1 MADPAVARFQ
11 LRLMLS
17 LPAPI
22 LRALAGS
29 GVVYKGG
36 RTLDPRLQFLASQS
50 AGAPP
55 LSSLTP
61 DQARGGVTAMIQ
73 VMGGRIE
80 PGVTVEALT
89 VPGAE
94 EPIAARAYLSADQ
107 DPAAPL
113 MVFAHFGGGVVGDL
127 DTCEAFCS
135 VLAKVAHC
143 PVLSV
148 AYRLAPEY
156 RFPDGLDDMLVAYR
170 WARDNAGDF
179 GAPAGAV
186 AVGGDSMGGNFAA
199 VICQEMARAGE
210 PQPVMQLLIYPALDV
225 AGEGGSMETYAD
237 AWPLSRDTMQW
248 FMGQY
253 MGPEDS
259 PVDPRLSPV
268 KAPSLHGLAP
278 AVIAAAG
285 FDPLL
290 DQGEIYARRL
300 GEAGVAARY
309 RRFDALAHAFT
320 AMTGVVPAA
329 DAACREIAVL
339 TREAMLGQPG

>member
-135 VLAKVAHC
+135 ILAGVARC
-143 PVLSV
+143 AVLSV
-148 AYRLAPEY
+148 DYRLAPEH
-156 RFPDGLDDMLVAYR
+156 RFPAGLEDVLAACR
-170 WARDNAGDF
+170 WARENAERF
-179 GAPAGAV
+179 GAPTGRI

-199 VICQEMARAGE
+199 VVCQEFRRTGE
-210 PQPVMQLLIYPALDV
+210 PQPAVQLLIYPALDV
-225 AGEGGSMETYAD
+225 AAEGGSMETYGE
-237 AWPLSRDTMQW
+237 AWPLSRDTMEW
-248 FMGQY
+248 FMGHY
-253 MGPEDS
+253 MNPGDS
-259 PVDPRLSPV
+259 PDDPRLSPGR
-268 KAPSLHGLAP
+268 AADLTGLAP
-278 AVIAAAG
+278 AVIATAG

-290 DQGEIYARRL
+290 DQGEAYARRL
-300 GEAGVAARY
+300 GEAGVPTRY
-309 RRFDALAHAFT
+309 KRYDALAHAFT
-320 AMTGVVPAA
+320 AMTGVVAPA
-329 DAACREIAVL
+329 DAACREIAGLV
-339 TREAMLGQPG
+339 REAWNA